1 METGG
6 RSEICAERSLD
17 SAAYRPAA
25 QIHRTQYPML
35 DAVIAAVTA
44 AGTFKRTL
52 YRKSERKTKPA
63 DRIASYS
70 SAVSVRRRYQQKYY
84 SDPKQRPRQP
94 AQDFPRHKTHRRS
107 SARGRTRE
115 RILGQK
121 LAGLNP
127 WNFPER
133 LNFRPKL
140 GRAAS
145 TMSQTAVACNTA
157 APLRQDTRSS
167 LSMERTA
174 HRNRPARL

>member
-1 METGG
+1 
-6 RSEICAERSLD
+6 
-17 SAAYRPAA
+17 
-25 QIHRTQYPML
+25 ML

-140 GRAAS
+140 SRAAS
-145 TMSQTAVACNTA
+145 AIEAWRRCLQRLQASLPKTQEPASLRNLISPSEAAC
-157 APLRQDTRSS
+157 
-167 LSMERTA
+167 
-174 HRNRPARL
+174 RNHPARGRMIYA